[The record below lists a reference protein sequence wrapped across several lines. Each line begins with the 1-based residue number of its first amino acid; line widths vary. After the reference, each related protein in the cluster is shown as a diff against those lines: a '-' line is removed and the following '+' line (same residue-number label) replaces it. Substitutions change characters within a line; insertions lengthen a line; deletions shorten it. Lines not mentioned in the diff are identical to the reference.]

1 MIDAIDSMD
10 EKQSFP
16 KMTAG
21 GQTARTEHHRH
32 RQGDKTVHALLRGI
46 KVLEQGTFITGPAA
60 GMFLADLGAEVIKI
74 EQPGTGDP
82 FRAFRG
88 GLYSPHF
95 QTYNRNKRSVTLN
108 PKRAED
114 AAVFDELV
122 KEADVYIQNFRP
134 GTAERLGAG
143 EERLRALNPRLVYC
157 AISGFGQD
165 GPAAGRPAY
174 DTVAQAAS
182 AFLKLLINP
191 ANPRVVGPAIA
202 DAMTGFYAAYGI
214 LGALVE
220 RGQTGRGRSVEVS
233 MLEAMCHFN
242 LDAFTHY
249 FSEGEVMGPYSRPSV
264 SQSYVMPCADGKWI
278 ALHMS
283 SPEKFWQ
290 GLANALE
297 MPALFDDPRFASR
310 EARIAHQEQI
320 ADFLREQFLRRDR
333 ATWCARLEAEDVP
346 HAPMYDTEEAV
357 QDPQVRHLQLEVAAP
372 HPAGGTWRTIRSPL
386 AFDGQRAL
394 QVTAPPTL
402 GADDEAVLGP
412 IRERLGQTRAA

>member
-1 MIDAIDSMD
+1 MFKVLS
-10 EKQSFP
+10 
-16 KMTAG
+16 
-21 GQTARTEHHRH
+21 
-32 RQGDKTVHALLRGI
+32 GI

-95 QTYNRNKRSVTLN
+95 QTYNRNKRSITLN
-108 PKRAED
+108 PKLPQD

-122 KEADVYIQNFRP
+122 KDADVYIQNFRP
-134 GTAERLGAG
+134 GAAERLGAG
-143 EERLRALNPRLVYC
+143 EARLRALNPRLVYC
-157 AISGFGQD
+157 AISGFGQS

-182 AFLKLLINP
+182 AFLKLLVNP
-191 ANPRVVGPAIA
+191 ENPRVVGPALA
-202 DAMTGFYAAYGI
+202 DAMTGFYAAYGV

-220 RGQTGRGRSVEVS
+220 RGRTGVGHSVEVS

-249 FSEGEVMGPYSRPSV
+249 FSENEIMGPYSRPSV
-264 SQSYVMPCADGKWI
+264 SQSYVLECRDGLWI

-290 GLANALE
+290 GLANAIE
-297 MPALFDDPRFASR
+297 RPTLFEDPRFATR
-310 EARIAHQEQI
+310 EGRIAHQEDLIKLLGGIFRQH
-320 ADFLREQFLRRDR
+320 DR
-333 ATWCARLEAEDVP
+333 VTWCRRLEAEDVP
-346 HAPMYDTEEAV
+346 HAPMYDTREALE
-357 QDPQVRHLQLEVAAP
+357 DPQAQHLQLAVSTR
-372 HPAGGTWRTIRSPL
+372 HPEGGEWRTIRSPVS
-386 AFDGQRAL
+386 FDGQRAL
-394 QVTAPPTL
+394 EVTAPPVL
-402 GADDEAVLGP
+402 GADNASIVEP
-412 IRERLGQTRAA
+412 IRQRLKQTA